1 MWGRGWDKKRKV
13 YTAAF
18 RGYLLF
24 VPIYTV
30 GCGEG
35 WVGGHAAPV
44 TVTDL
49 LHVIQMNWV
58 VLK

>member
-1 MWGRGWDKKRKV
+1 MCEIWSGTCPLQETV
-13 YTAAF
+13 
-18 RGYLLF
+18 F

-49 LHVIQMNWV
+49 LHVIQMDWV